1 MLEKFVIII
10 TLVYCTATLG
20 YADSKIR
27 QTIIS
32 EVLSH
37 EGDKLVKTQK
47 ELSKYGIRNFLLI
60 EYNKKFEKDYEIK
73 NLTEEQAREI
83 AEYLLVGYRLHEV
96 KHSYSQ
102 MMIFDIFFNSGYKGG
117 AVITQRALKRYRP
130 SEDIT
135 VDGVLGSRTI
145 ALINSVQDHEKFID
159 LITEE
164 RINYYKSLTSWAKY
178 GKGWEKRINT
188 YKVRLKEMAANPT
201 NNNITNNTIVAE
213 IPKVVAVQS

>member
-10 TLVYCTATLG
+10 TLLYSTVTFG
-20 YADSKIR
+20 YEDTKIR
-27 QTIIS
+27 EIIIS

-60 EYNKKFEKDYEIK
+60 EYNKKFNKNYEIK
-73 NLTEEQAREI
+73 SLTEDQAREI
-83 AEYLLVGYRLHEV
+83 AEHLLTEYRLNEI

-102 MMIFDIFFNSGYKGG
+102 MMIFDIFFNGGYNAG

-130 SEDIT
+130 SENIV
-135 VDGVLGSRTI
+135 VDGVLGSKTI
-145 ALINSVQDHEKFID
+145 AVINSVQDHEKFID

-164 RINYYKSLTSWAKY
+164 RINYYKSLTSWELY
-178 GKGWEKRINT
+178 GKGWEKRILSYRT
-188 YKVRLKEMAANPT
+188 KLKEMAMVDI
-201 NNNITNNTIVAE
+201 NNRI
-213 IPKVVAVQS
+213 